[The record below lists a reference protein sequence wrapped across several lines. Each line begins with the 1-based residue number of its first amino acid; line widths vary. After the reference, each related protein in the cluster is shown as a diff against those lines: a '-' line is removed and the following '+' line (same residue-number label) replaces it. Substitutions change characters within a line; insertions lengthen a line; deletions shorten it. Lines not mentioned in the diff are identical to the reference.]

1 MKIRII
7 LFLSLMALVILFW
20 LTLPSQ
26 KVEVIFCDVG
36 QGDATLVTY
45 KNWQMLI
52 DTGPNNKKVLICLEN
67 NVPFWDKK
75 IEVVMITHGDNDHD
89 GGLTDVSK
97 FYQIEQ
103 IIDSKKVSQFDLI
116 KTSWMEFEV
125 VNPSAYADASSD
137 EGKNNE
143 NSIAGILRFW
153 SSDLKRE
160 IKIFMAADIDLET
173 EQRLVWQGVLRQ
185 GYRTLGN
192 GVDILKVSHH
202 GSKNGT
208 SEELLEILN
217 PKIAIISVGAKNK
230 FGHPTKEVLSR
241 LKEKRIKIWRTDL
254 SGEIFI
260 ADLQF

>member
-1 MKIRII
+1 MKTRII

-26 KVEVIFCDVG
+26 KVNVIFCDVG
-36 QGDATLVTY
+36 QGDATLVIY

-52 DTGPNNKKVLICLEN
+52 DTGPNNKKVLTCLEK

-75 IEVVMITHGDNDHD
+75 IEVVIITHGDDDHS

-103 IIDSKKVSQFDLI
+103 IIDSKKVSQFDLV
-116 KTSWMEFEV
+116 KTNWMEFEV
-125 VNPSAYADASSD
+125 VNPKKKTESD
-137 EGKNNE
+137 EDNNQ

-153 SSDLKRE
+153 SPPSPEAPEGRE

-173 EQRLVWQGVLRQ
+173 EQRLVWQQILK
-185 GYRTLGN
+185 N
-192 GVDILKVSHH
+192 KVDVLKVSHH

-208 SEELLEILN
+208 SEELLEILK
-217 PKIAIISVGAKNK
+217 PKIAVISVGAKNK
-230 FGHPTKEVLSR
+230 FGHPTKEVLTK
-241 LKEKRIKIWRTDL
+241 LKEKGIEVRRTDL
-254 SGEIFI
+254 DGEVSIL
-260 ADLQF
+260 DLRF

>member
-7 LFLSLMALVILFW
+7 LFLSLMALVVIFW

-26 KVEVIFCDVG
+26 KVNVIFCDVG

-52 DTGPNNKKVLICLEN
+52 DTGPNNKRVLTCLEK

-75 IEVVMITHGDNDHD
+75 IEVVMITHGDNDHS

-116 KTSWMEFEV
+116 KTNWMEFEV
-125 VNPSAYADASSD
+125 VNPREKVKEEKD
-137 EGKNNE
+137 NNE
-143 NSIAGILRFW
+143 NAIAGILKFY
-153 SSDLKRE
+153 DTKLKKE
-160 IKIFMAADIDLET
+160 IKVFMAADIDLET
-173 EQRLVWQGVLRQ
+173 EQRLVWQTVLRQ
-185 GYRTLGN
+185 DSGTVN
-192 GVDILKVSHH
+192 ILKVSHH

-208 SEELLEILN
+208 SKELLELLK
-217 PKIAIISVGAKNK
+217 PKIAVISVGAKNK
-230 FGHPTKEVLSR
+230 FGHPTKEVLNK
-241 LKEKRIKIWRTDL
+241 LKEKGVEIWRTDL
-254 SGEIFI
+254 NGEIST
-260 ADLQF
+260 ADLHF

>member
-1 MKIRII
+1 MKTRLI
-7 LFLSLMALVILFW
+7 LFLSLMGLVVIFW
-20 LTLPSQ
+20 LTLPSS

-52 DTGPNNKKVLICLEN
+52 DTGPNNKRVLTCLEK

-75 IEVVMITHGDNDHD
+75 IEVVMITHGDNDHS

-116 KTSWMEFEV
+116 KTNWMEFEV
-125 VNPSAYADASSD
+125 VNSGPND
-137 EGKNNE
+137 NNE
-143 NSIAGILRFW
+143 GSIAGIL
-153 SSDLKRE
+153 SYE
-160 IKIFMAADIDLET
+160 NIKIFLSGDITTEV
-173 EQRLVWQGVLRQ
+173 EQRLVWQTVLRQ
-185 GYRTLGN
+185 DSGAVN
-192 GVDILKVSHH
+192 ILKVSHH

-208 SEELLEILN
+208 SEELLEVLK

-230 FGHPTKEVLSR
+230 FGHPTKEVLNR
-241 LKEKRIKIWRTDL
+241 LKEKGIKIWRTDL
-254 SGEIFI
+254 DGEIST